1 MKNKVIHYCWFGPK
15 PIPKLAKKCIASWE
29 KYMPDYEIKLWSEKN
44 VDLEECAFIKEAYEN
59 KKWAF
64 VADYVRTKVLYE
76 QGGIYMDT
84 DMELTKSL
92 EPLMTEDFIIGVED
106 SGYIAAGLIVVKNKK
121 NKYVKRMLD
130 FYQSK
135 SFNEIEDLFE
145 ISIPKVLTNIF
156 KDDVDLKDTTKI
168 IKLDKELAIYP
179 REYFYPLSYDRKNNI
194 FTENTYSIHYYDA
207 SWLSYFEKRDILI
220 DRKRLTRFRDFIIIP
235 STFFCLI
242 ALLLARTKIIKL
254 KENTKKRYRDNI
266 WSNGLVHR
274 KERKN
279 EK

>member
-1 MKNKVIHYCWFGPK
+1 MKNRVIHYCWFGPK
-15 PIPKLAKKCIASWE
+15 PIPKLAKKCIDSWK
-29 KYMPDYEIKLWSEKN
+29 KYMPDYEIKLWSEEN

-121 NKYVKRMLD
+121 NKYIKKLLD
-130 FYQSK
+130 FYQGK

-145 ISIPKVLTNIF
+145 ISIPKVLTNVF
-156 KDDVDLKDTTKI
+156 KDDVDLSDTSKI
-168 IKLDKELAIYP
+168 IKINKELAIYP
-179 REYFYPLSYDRKNNI
+179 RDYFYPLSYDRKNNI
-194 FTENTYSIHYYDA
+194 FTENTYGIHYYDA
-207 SWLSYFEKRDILI
+207 SWISLTSKISLW
-220 DRKRLTRFRDFIIIP
+220 LTRH
-235 STFFCLI
+235 
-242 ALLLARTKIIKL
+242 KL
-254 KENTKKRYRDNI
+254 GFLSKYLYSIYNIFKKQKKENK
-266 WSNGLVHR
+266 
-274 KERKN
+274 
-279 EK
+279 

>member
-92 EPLMTEDFIIGVED
+92 EPLMTEDFVIGVED

-121 NKYVKRMLD
+121 NKYIKKMLD

-145 ISIPKVLTNIF
+145 ISIPKVLTNVF
-156 KDDVDLKDTTKI
+156 KDDVDLSDTSKI
-168 IKLDKELAIYP
+168 IKIVLIII
-179 REYFYPLSYDRKNNI
+179 NI
-194 FTENTYSIHYYDA
+194 NSLLYIQENTFTHLVMIERIIYLQKILMVSI
-207 SWLSYFEKRDILI
+207 IMM
-220 DRKRLTRFRDFIIIP
+220 
-235 STFFCLI
+235 
-242 ALLLARTKIIKL
+242 
-254 KENTKKRYRDNI
+254 
-266 WSNGLVHR
+266 LVG
-274 KERKN
+274 
-279 EK
+279 

>member
-1 MKNKVIHYCWFGPK
+1 MEKIIHYCWFGPK
-15 PIPKLAKKCIASWE
+15 PLPKLVKKCITSWK

-76 QGGIYMDT
+76 HGGIYFYT

-121 NKYVKRMLD
+121 NKYIKKMQD
-130 FYQSK
+130 FCQSK

-145 ISIPKVLTNIF
+145 ISIPKVLTNVF
-156 KDDVDLKDTTKI
+156 KDDVDLSETSKI
-168 IKLDKELAIYP
+168 IKINKELAIYP

-194 FTENTYSIHYYDA
+194 FTENTYGIHYYDD
-207 SWLSYFEKRDILI
+207 SWINFTSKVSLW
-220 DRKRLTRFRDFIIIP
+220 LTKHN
-235 STFFCLI
+235 LGY
-242 ALLLARTKIIKL
+242 LTKILYSICNFFNKKNKK
-254 KENTKKRYRDNI
+254 KENRVI
-266 WSNGLVHR
+266 LCI
-274 KERKN
+274 
-279 EK
+279 